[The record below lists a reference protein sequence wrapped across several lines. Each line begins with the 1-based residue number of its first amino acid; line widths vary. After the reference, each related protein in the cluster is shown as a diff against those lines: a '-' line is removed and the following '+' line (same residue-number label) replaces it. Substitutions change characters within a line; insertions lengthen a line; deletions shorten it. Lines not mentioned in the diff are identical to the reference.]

1 MRTLIRRRSTK
12 RILVSRPEIKQT
24 SDKVNLTVYAFN
36 REKQYLIRKMYFYN
50 RKISQ
55 NNLKLQNLC
64 LLDNNSN
71 TRSVKRRFLL
81 RKNSQ
86 QKHKMFIHNIILNT
100 KEIVVKNLDTNN
112 RNRKKMNRHPLI
124 FMLGSQRLVKKNK
137 LLLRYNQKDYFS
149 L

>member
-55 NNLKLQNLC
+55 NNLKLKNLC

-100 KEIVVKNLDTNN
+100 KKFELQNLERNKN
-112 RNRKKMNRHPLI
+112 KINRHPLI
-124 FMLGSQRLVKKNK
+124 FMLGSQRLQKKNK
-137 LLLRYNQKDYFS
+137 LLLQKDYFS
-149 L
+149 V